1 MGRYKYNSVY
11 GLNPPTFH
19 EVKELDESK
28 FGSSSL
34 NNANTAIIDNAW
46 QLVTHS
52 DNRSVTNTGNPL
64 NGLNRMGMLDLLDH
78 KEEEQVTLVDQSDDS
93 SLGDPFWA

>member
-34 NNANTAIIDNAW
+34 NNAKTIVLDSRLGMGVVDEFMVVVTVLKDCNYNTCAKM
-46 QLVTHS
+46 Q
-52 DNRSVTNTGNPL
+52 
-64 NGLNRMGMLDLLDH
+64 
-78 KEEEQVTLVDQSDDS
+78 
-93 SLGDPFWA
+93 